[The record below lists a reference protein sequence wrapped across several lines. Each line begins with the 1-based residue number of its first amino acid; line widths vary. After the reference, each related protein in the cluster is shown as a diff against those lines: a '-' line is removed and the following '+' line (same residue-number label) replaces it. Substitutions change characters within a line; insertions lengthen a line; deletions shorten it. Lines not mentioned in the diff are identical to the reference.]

1 MDKILSR
8 AKQVT
13 EHGKLKTIANY
24 DFLVRYI
31 SLYAFATRR
40 IMIKSKADS
49 KIKPKTIVST
59 SALFKHIQ
67 PRPCSKEN
75 AYKGHS
81 KLWKVE
87 KGFHKSSM
95 RKRRPTP
102 EHPLA
107 VAFTGYFPE
116 APRCRLVLLLNQVS
130 QPI

>member
-1 MDKILSR
+1 MNKILSR

-81 KLWKVE
+81 KLGKVE